1 MHARLE
7 STMQAVSN
15 YFSTLSDAFGR
26 SWNRFWFTP
35 SDAFPLSVIRVL
47 TGLAAL
53 YYHWSYA
60 ADLTRWFGPDGLLT
74 ADNAQRLMGPAA
86 FRFSPFLFTDSPA
99 NLWICHIVGGI
110 ILLAF
115 TAGLFTRLAN
125 VLALCVVLSY
135 VHRAPM
141 LIGPFEPVLTMVLA
155 YLCLAPCGAFLS
167 VDRWLRQRRP
177 EAAEPKPSL
186 AANISLRLIQVHLAA
201 FYLLMGLTMLAGQ
214 PWWSG
219 EAMWFLVAR
228 TESRLVDL
236 TFLSAHPFAINVWT
250 HAVVAFELLFGVLIW
265 NRLARPLLLVLAV
278 VVWVPLAFV
287 TGWLA
292 FFAMLLIANLA
303 FAPAVWLRQ
312 RCARWCDDLPATS
325 DATAGEAAA

>member
-1 MHARLE
+1 MK
-7 STMQAVSN
+7 TVSS
-15 YFSTLSDAFGR
+15 YFSNLGEAFSSG
-26 SWNRFWFTP
+26 WDRFWFTP

-47 TGLAAL
+47 TGLATL
-53 YYHWSYA
+53 YYHGSFA

-74 ADNAQRLMGPAA
+74 ADTVQRLIGPAA
-86 FRFSPFLFTDSPA
+86 FRFSPLFFTDSPTA
-99 NLWICHIVGGI
+99 LWSCHVAGWV
-110 ILLAF
+110 ILAAF
-115 TAGLFTRLAN
+115 TAGWFTRVTN
-125 VLALCVVLSY
+125 VLALFVVLSS

-141 LIGPFEPVLTMVLA
+141 LVGPFEPVLTMVLA
-155 YLCLAPCGAFLS
+155 YLCLAPSGAYLS
-167 VDRWLRQRRP
+167 VDRWRRTRQA
-177 EAAEPKPSL
+177 EAAEAEPSL

-219 EAMWFLVAR
+219 EALWFLVAR
-228 TESRLVDL
+228 TESRLIDL
-236 TFLSAHPFAINVWT
+236 TFLHLHPYVINAWT

-278 VVWVPLAFV
+278 AIWIPLALV

-303 FAPAVWLRQ
+303 FVPPAWLRQ
-312 RCARWCDDLPATS
+312 RCARWCGGACPSPATVT
-325 DATAGEAAA
+325 DAATA